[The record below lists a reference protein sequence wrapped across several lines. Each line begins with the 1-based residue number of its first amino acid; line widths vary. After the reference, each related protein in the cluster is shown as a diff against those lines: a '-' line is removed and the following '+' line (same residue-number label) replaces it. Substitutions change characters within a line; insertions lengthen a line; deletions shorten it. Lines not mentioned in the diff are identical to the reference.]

1 MIFAIFECLIC
12 FSFLIRFVDNVAM
25 KKLCFLPFLLYLVVS
40 CNQSDDT
47 YNKLSQIDALLY
59 EEQDIMADSLLN
71 NIKSEEL
78 DTPEKTMYYNM
89 LRTGVKYRMGE
100 RKQNDSIINK
110 CVDYYEKKGDIE
122 KLAMSIF
129 TRACINYNIDDE
141 NNMIDFKRAATL
153 AESTGNHGLMAKTY
167 SGLTVYTGDS
177 GEPQLSLMYAQK
189 GVAAAKKSEKEALL
203 VYAYLELSI
212 AYKTLDVKDSA
223 LFYAKQSELYINDLQ
238 PIYKAYIYY
247 NLGSL
252 FRNSNDSLAEAYLKQ
267 SLSCEPLPQAYNSL
281 ADIYQA
287 RGDQQSASDM
297 WNNAIKNSNFFQRTK
312 VFDAMASSEY
322 KKGNFEE
329 CCNALINKNKNLVDF
344 YEWKLTNKALEL
356 ENKYNLSLYKQKIR
370 NRIII
375 AVFAA
380 VLLIVILSFLYH
392 MRVRR
397 IENERMVMEM
407 NYEKSKNTL
416 ALMERRI
423 VDLETDKKSKT
434 SELTVL
440 KSKTEKLKKKI
451 QNNIQHG
458 HDLYDKL
465 NNNESTINWTDNDM
479 LCVFDYISTIYPDF
493 ILSLDTDYKGL
504 NSQQKLFVIAT
515 DLLNKDDNT
524 LCDIFALE
532 KQSLYTKRY
541 RIKQKTVAAL

>member
-1 MIFAIFECLIC
+1 MNFAIFECLIC
-12 FSFLIRFVDNVAM
+12 FSFLIRFVDYDAM
-25 KKLCFLPFLLYLVVS
+25 KKLCFLSFLLFFVVS

-47 YNKLSQIDALLY
+47 YNKLKQVDALLY
-59 EEQDIMADSLLN
+59 ETLDESADSLFN
-71 NIKSEEL
+71 SIKPEEL
-78 DTPEKTMYYNM
+78 DTPEKEMYYNM
-89 LRTGVKYRMGE
+89 LKTGVKYRMGE
-100 RKQNDSIINK
+100 RKQNDSIINR
-110 CVDYYEKKGDIE
+110 CINYYEKIGDKE
-122 KLAMSIF
+122 KLAMSVF

-141 NNMIDFKRAATL
+141 NNMLDLKRAATL
-153 AESTGNHGLMAKTY
+153 AESTGNYALMAKTY
-167 SGLTVYTGDS
+167 SGLTVYIGNS
-177 GEPQLSLMYAQK
+177 GEPQLSLKYAQK
-189 GVAAAKKSEKEALL
+189 GVAAAKKSEKEALI
-203 VYAYLELSI
+203 VYAYLQLSI
-212 AYKTLDVKDSA
+212 AYRLLGIQDSA
-223 LFYAKQSELYINDLQ
+223 LFYARQSELYVNDFQ

-247 NLGSL
+247 NLGLL
-252 FRNSNDSLAEAYLKQ
+252 FRSSNDSLSEVYLKK
-267 SLSCEPLPQAYNSL
+267 SLSCEPLSQAYNSL

-287 RGDQQSASDM
+287 RGDHQSASDM
-297 WNNAIKNSNFFQRTK
+297 WNNAIKNSNYAQRAK

-322 KKGNFEE
+322 KKGHFEE
-329 CCNALINKNKNLVDF
+329 CCNALMEKDKNLTEF
-344 YEWKLTNKALEL
+344 YEWKINNKVIEL
-356 ENKYNLSLYKQKIR
+356 ESKYNLNLYQQKVH

-375 AVFAA
+375 AVSAT
-380 VLLIVILSFLYH
+380 VLLIVVLSFLYH

-397 IENERMVMEM
+397 IENERMEMEM

-458 HDLYDKL
+458 HNLYDKL

-541 RIKQKTVAAL
+541 RIKQKAVTAL